1 MMDAASFVSQF
12 RAAAPGPLET
22 VEKLYGLG
30 HWLLSQERYADA
42 ALAFRTMLRS
52 APEDERSW
60 LALATCHEQAG
71 QLRIALEL
79 YGAGTALVPT
89 SVRCQIAR
97 ARLLCRLNRDV
108 EADEALDKASEI
120 ASELADDELIRL
132 VDAERKNPCH

>member
-1 MMDAASFVSQF
+1 MDAACFVSQC
-12 RAAAPGPLET
+12 RPEAPSRFET

-52 APEDERSW
+52 APTDERSW
-60 LALATCHEQAG
+60 LALGSCHEQIG

-79 YGAGTALVPT
+79 YSAGTALVPT

-97 ARLLCRLNRDV
+97 ARLLCRLNRAL
-108 EADEALDKASEI
+108 EADEALDKASEV
-120 ASELADDELIRL
+120 ASDVADDELVRF
-132 VDAERKNPCH
+132 VDAERKSLCR